1 MRVSDGRILGDDL
14 GIATENT
21 AKWQHNHLL
30 HGTTFQ
36 PGQLVIIDETSLAGA
51 LSLDRITHLAHT
63 AGTKVLLVG
72 DYAQLQSV
80 DAGGAFAMITKDRAD
95 TPEPVGVHRFTH
107 AWEKTA
113 SLALRHGHPHVID
126 TYLDHQSITDGD
138 HDTMTDAAYTAW
150 RADRAQ
156 GTTTDTARSVLYGVL
171 QHSGAELSAHKT
183 IAAAAQHDRWAT
195 LLRTSGLTT
204 DEADR
209 AIGSDAFSPLTAELR
224 RAEAN
229 HHDLDA
235 LLPRLVAPH
244 AGSATPTTSPRSS
257 NTASN
262 EPSNRI
268 RSRTQTSTPHRR
280 PHPTSQRRD
289 RHRNASCPPRT
300 RSNDQGTRRR
310 RPQYRPN
317 RKRTLDKAFGTPPS
331 DQHQAAAWRRASR
344 VVAAYRDRYHIT
356 SQTPLRLGTRHRSP
370 EIDAARAR
378 AAFNRVLRISEESLT
393 SAAGLQ
399 AARRS
404 QAQTGRS
411 M

>member
-80 DAGGAFAMITKDRAD
+80 DACGAFAMITKDRAD

-150 RADRAQ
+150 RADRTQ
-156 GTTTDTARSVLYGVL
+156 GLVSLL
-171 QHSGAELSAHKT
+171 IAETREDVSA
-183 IAAAAQHDRWAT
+183 
-195 LLRTSGLTT
+195 L
-204 DEADR
+204 
-209 AIGSDAFSPLTAELR
+209 
-224 RAEAN
+224 
-229 HHDLDA
+229 
-235 LLPRLVAPH
+235 
-244 AGSATPTTSPRSS
+244 
-257 NTASN
+257 NT
-262 EPSNRI
+262 
-268 RSRTQTSTPHRR
+268 
-280 PHPTSQRRD
+280 
-289 RHRNASCPPRT
+289 
-300 RSNDQGTRRR
+300 
-310 RPQYRPN
+310 
-317 RKRTLDKAFGTPPS
+317 
-331 DQHQAAAWRRASR
+331 
-344 VVAAYRDRYHIT
+344 
-356 SQTPLRLGTRHRSP
+356 
-370 EIDAARAR
+370 RAR
-378 AAFNRVLRISEESLT
+378 ADLVLNTALTENAPWTKPSEPHPAT
-393 SAAGLQ
+393 NTRPQPGGGPHA
-399 AARRS
+399 
-404 QAQTGRS
+404 
-411 M
+411 